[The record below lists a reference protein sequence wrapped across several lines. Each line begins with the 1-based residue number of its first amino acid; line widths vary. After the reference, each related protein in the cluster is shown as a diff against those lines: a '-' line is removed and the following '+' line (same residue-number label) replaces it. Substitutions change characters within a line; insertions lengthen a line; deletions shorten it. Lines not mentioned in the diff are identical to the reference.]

1 VLVAGKK
8 YSIPGVVNLYGD
20 TGPAF
25 CRFHRGLGQ
34 STSLVEHTSTRTS
47 TKLRPCTFVCAL
59 GYAGIPDNTFLRIPV
74 IRCLWPAASKL
85 NSEGGMPSL
94 RITPICR
101 EVC

>member
-1 VLVAGKK
+1 M
-8 YSIPGVVNLYGD
+8 
-20 TGPAF
+20 
-25 CRFHRGLGQ
+25 
-34 STSLVEHTSTRTS
+34 EH

-94 RITPICR
+94 RITRVLVLEYADLPGGVLGCALQDSYFILVICAAP
-101 EVC
+101 VSA